1 MHNLVNNDFQSV
13 LSRISILYF
22 ILFYFIFRVMDHQV
36 KEISNYHNP
45 TAVFDLKKVRVV
57 YDST

>member
-1 MHNLVNNDFQSV
+1 
-13 LSRISILYF
+13 
-22 ILFYFIFRVMDHQV
+22 MDHQV

-45 TAVFDLKKVRVV
+45 TAVFDLIKVRVV

>member
-13 LSRISILYF
+13 LSRISIL
-22 ILFYFIFRVMDHQV
+22 YFIFRVMDHQV